1 MPLYGGLTKAF
12 TGSSLTLYGSTSG
25 SATIYA
31 APTGTSGVTLQ
42 LPAASGTLIGSGDTG
57 TVTNSMLAGSIVNGK
72 LANSTISGVSL
83 GSNLFNLT
91 VDNNTLML
99 NSGTTYNGS
108 AAKTISLKPLAS
120 NPAGTYTDAS
130 LTVDQ
135 YGRVT
140 AASNGAAGSVNGT
153 TSQAL
158 YFGSGVTA
166 LDFNLNPVSFWD
178 GSAQVTISKT
188 VPDAP
193 LPALSTSGAVV
204 FWTPGTE
211 QPVASYDGTAPLVIG
226 LKKDVNNFIDFQT
239 DYNGLITY
247 GLVASSAVYCESLVV
262 TTDNATKPT
271 TDLWT
276 IISDSRVKN
285 VLHSYE
291 KGISAIKQLNPVVY
305 RLNGLYGSKDNGK
318 DHVSVIAQEVA
329 VSWPEMVG
337 TYTHVEKKDDGTE
350 ISTELYNINANDIKW
365 AMVNAVKEL
374 SAQVDALK
382 ARAAILEAAK

>member
-1 MPLYGGLTKAF
+1 MPSYGGLTKAF
-12 TGSSLTLYGSTSG
+12 TGASLTLYGSTSG

-31 APTGTSGVTLQ
+31 APAGTTGVTLQ

-57 TVTNSMLAGSIVNGK
+57 TVTNSMLAEPIANGK
-72 LANSTISGVSL
+72 LANSSISGVSL

-140 AASNGAAGSVNGT
+140 AASNGGASGGSVNGT
-153 TSQAL
+153 TSYPLNFGTGLVAL
-158 YFGSGVTA
+158 DTSQNIVTSWDGSSEVTVSRGIEHLSQLTTYGALQFSTVGMTGILDFYDGSEAAILTLKKTESNYVDFATDYAGIYAQNVTA
-166 LDFNLNPVSFWD
+166 LYEIQCNSL
-178 GSAQVTISKT
+178 I
-188 VPDAP
+188 
-193 LPALSTSGAVV
+193 
-204 FWTPGTE
+204 
-211 QPVASYDGTAPLVIG
+211 
-226 LKKDVNNFIDFQT
+226 VN
-239 DYNGLITY
+239 
-247 GLVASSAVYCESLVV
+247 
-262 TTDNATKPT
+262 TDNATKPA

-276 IISDSRVKN
+276 ITSDSRVKN
-285 VLHSYE
+285 VLHLYQ
-291 KGISAIKQLNPVVY
+291 KGLSAIKQLNPVVY

-318 DHVSVIAQEVA
+318 DHVSVIAQEAA

-382 ARAAILEAAK
+382 ARAAILEAAQ